1 MTLYDIVFNAVIIIY
16 LIDNNLLMFISDY
29 KILLI
34 KALNDFYKNNNAV
47 FILDLNNDDL
57 KNFCTDIIKKS
68 IKKVTKNE

>member
-34 KALNDFYKNNNAV
+34 KALNDFYNDNNAV

-57 KNFCTDIIKKS
+57 NKFCKNLIKKS
-68 IKKVTKNE
+68 IKKGD

>member
-34 KALNDFYKNNNAV
+34 KALNDFYKDNNAV

-68 IKKVTKNE
+68 IKVM

>member
-34 KALNDFYKNNNAV
+34 KALNYFYKDNKAV

-68 IKKVTKNE
+68 IKVM